1 MSAPTESMDALSG
14 RWSCPLF
21 PLYYH
26 SIIDIACQVE
36 IFRKYAFAAKFENE
50 SLSSMNAS
58 QKIFRYRARK
68 LATAVSPL
76 PRLTGWPN
84 ECSVT

>member
-14 RWSCPLF
+14 RWSCPLI

-26 SIIDIACQVE
+26 ITDRGRCQVAS
-36 IFRKYAFAAKFENE
+36 FLKKAFAAKFENE

-58 QKIFRYRARK
+58 QKIFK
-68 LATAVSPL
+68 
-76 PRLTGWPN
+76 
-84 ECSVT
+84 